1 MIRAYEIQTF
11 QGGVWQV
18 DSVFDDEELAIF
30 EARLLHERGRYVGV
44 RVVLE
49 TYNPDTD
56 EISARTVLK
65 LEKTT
70 KADTEAR
77 GRKTATAKKA
87 RKKNKKAG
95 SNKVAKKRTTPSK
108 SKNRKSGGD
117 WAGVGLKAFLL
128 ILLGLA
134 IMFGLR
140 AAFQYL

>member
-1 MIRAYEIQTF
+1 VIRAYEIQTF

-87 RKKNKKAG
+87 RKKKNHPIKK
-95 SNKVAKKRTTPSK
+95 
-108 SKNRKSGGD
+108 
-117 WAGVGLKAFLL
+117 
-128 ILLGLA
+128 
-134 IMFGLR
+134 
-140 AAFQYL
+140 